1 MSTNPVSDDVCR
13 PTGWSGNG
21 KSGSDRDFEE
31 ARWIRVGDP
40 PIVRAKGEGEM
51 ENSSQ
56 VLVLDDK

>member
-1 MSTNPVSDDVCR
+1 MEWKWEKWVR
-13 PTGWSGNG
+13 L
-21 KSGSDRDFEE
+21 RDFEE